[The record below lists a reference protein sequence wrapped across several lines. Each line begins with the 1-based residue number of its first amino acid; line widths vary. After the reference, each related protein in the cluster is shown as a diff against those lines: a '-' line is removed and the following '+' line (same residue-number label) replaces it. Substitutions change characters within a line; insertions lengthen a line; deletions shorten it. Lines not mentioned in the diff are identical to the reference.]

1 MFGNCLEVLGNCL
14 QVSSGV
20 RGSIQALSGSVLRYS
35 ETACECLGVSGTV
48 WVSLGVFKNSLCGN
62 F

>member
-1 MFGNCLEVLGNCL
+1 MFGNCLGVFGNCL

-20 RGSIQALSGSVLRYS
+20 RGSIQALSGSVLMYS

-48 WVSLGVFKNSLCGN
+48 WVSLGVF
-62 F
+62 